1 MPMSGRI
8 LTLRLLACLALVAM
22 LLNVTFPIV
31 AQLADRLQG
40 EASRFEV
47 CTANGVMLLSEED
60 RQRDDHAV
68 RVPGCPYCTA
78 HAPVLLPPREW
89 LPLLVPVVLH
99 QLPAAAGPHRIEP
112 RWPWALAHAR
122 APPIFS

>member
-1 MPMSGRI
+1 MRWRAAN
-8 LTLRLLACLALVAM
+8 LRRFACLAIMAM

-47 CTANGVMLLSEED
+47 CTANGVMLLSEEY

-89 LPLLVPVVLH
+89 FPLVVPIVLH
-99 QLPAAAGPHRIEP
+99 QLPAAAGRHRIEP